1 MSRTCIY
8 SNAWHLWRAASVHD
22 HLESALANRLA
33 RLLAWGI
40 LSALPL
46 MDASSLPVSAQVPPE
61 KEAGW
66 QSDVEGL
73 RHFTGLRCPD
83 LIGPF
88 YRIKVMEGDASSVA
102 SCIYTGRDGM
112 TAVVRQHLQASGRRE
127 ALKFSRAYKAAGFE
141 PISLTGAA
149 ASGISFRTRNWTPT
163 SLCETLW
170 YFTGEEADFTLWL
183 SYTLPTQNEEIGPAV
198 AAFTQALAQQN

>member
-1 MSRTCIY
+1 M
-8 SNAWHLWRAASVHD
+8 
-22 HLESALANRLA
+22 ANRIA
-33 RLLAWGI
+33 RLLLLGRLGLA
-40 LSALPL
+40 A
-46 MDASSLPVSAQVPPE
+46 MVCTVSVPAYAQVPPE
-61 KEAGW
+61 KDAGW

-83 LIGPF
+83 TIGPF

-112 TAVVRQHLQASGRRE
+112 TAVLRQHLQETGRRE
-127 ALKFSRAYKAAGFE
+127 ALKFSRSYKAAGFE

-149 ASGISFRTRNWTPT
+149 ASGVSFRTRNWTPT

-170 YFTGEEADFTLWL
+170 HFTGNKADYTLWL
-183 SYTLPTQNEEIGPAV
+183 SYTLPTQEGEIGPAV
-198 AAFTQALAQQN
+198 AVFTQALAQQN